1 MDSEQAR
8 TFLILVAAGS
18 FSAAAER
25 LHVTQSTVSARI
37 QALERQMGARLFVR
51 NKAGAVLTA
60 AGRQFQRHATTL
72 VRTVEQARRDVGSAR
87 DFRATLTIGGRFGLW
102 EHVLLDWLTTLR
114 RDHADLAVRMEIGFE
129 EDLMLGLV
137 DGRLDIAVMYTPQS
151 RPGLIVET
159 LFEEELVLVAS
170 ASGDGAQT
178 DGGHV
183 LIDWGPEFH
192 ARHAAQF
199 PETAD
204 AALTFNIGWLGLQYI
219 LARGGSGYFPRA
231 LVADHIEQG
240 RVRLLAD
247 APVFRLP
254 AFAVVPRDD
263 ERDVLAP
270 ALNALRSVVA
280 AMPGAN
286 AQDVI
291 QHDRNIAMN
300 HD

>member
-1 MDSEQAR
+1 MDSELAR

-51 NKAGAVLTA
+51 NKAGAGLTA

-72 VRTVEQARRDVGSAR
+72 VRTVEQARHDVGSAR

-102 EHVLLDWLTTLR
+102 EHVLLDWLTAMR
-114 RDHADLAVRMEIGFE
+114 RDHADLAVRLEIGFE
-129 EDLMLGLV
+129 EDLMLGLI

-151 RPGLIVET
+151 RPGLVVEP
-159 LFEEELVLVAS
+159 LFEEELVLVA
-170 ASGDGAQT
+170 AGDDREAPGN
-178 DGGHV
+178 GRV
-183 LIDWGPEFH
+183 LIDWGPEFR
-192 ARHAAQF
+192 ARHAARF

-231 LVADHIEQG
+231 LVAEHVAQG

-254 AFAVVPRDD
+254 AFVVAPRDD
-263 ERDVLAP
+263 ERGVVSP
-270 ALNALRSVVA
+270 ALGALRGVVA
-280 AMPGAN
+280 AMPGA
-286 AQDVI
+286 AG
-291 QHDRNIAMN
+291 
-300 HD
+300 